1 MADSEETA
9 SFDERRLATVGFKAG
24 VEMTLTARRG
34 GEGGTFKGRVGPLS
48 LIEDKGGTT
57 GHAASASPESR
68 GKVEPS
74 SLKVLRFCFFLE
86 VEASSGHPGAE
97 GTISSL
103 NLALP

>member
-68 GKVEPS
+68 GKVE
-74 SLKVLRFCFFLE
+74 LAGQE
-86 VEASSGHPGAE
+86 PGQQQQRRE
-97 GTISSL
+97 EQILTL
-103 NLALP
+103 QV